1 MADRG
6 LIPDDIIFIDD
17 SGDQSVLPKRW
28 FTKNRHIIV
37 ERVRDECEKKKVVE
51 KARREKSRRER
62 EVITKR
68 LLEINEKRK
77 ELQAKQDGDTQDG
90 DKDSKDGGAGKV
102 KFLYLSIASRKSKA
116 IRKVT

>member
-28 FTKNRHIIV
+28 FTNNRHIIV
-37 ERVRDECEKKKVVE
+37 ERVSEECEKKKIVE

-62 EVITKR
+62 EEITKR
-68 LLEINEKRK
+68 LLEISEKKK
-77 ELQAKQDGDTQDG
+77 ELQAKQDGDAQDV
-90 DKDSKDGGAGKV
+90 DKDSKDGDAG
-102 KFLYLSIASRKSKA
+102 
-116 IRKVT
+116 